1 MEEQPGLHGIAAFH
15 INSGSDTSK
24 MLNFTDVFL
33 GSRQDLMKFVLER
46 GENYR
51 KITLYLSFPLQPF
64 RFRQGRSV
72 LKRDISLPMGT
83 AHPLAP
89 SFKVKKT

>member
-33 GSRQDLMKFVLER
+33 GSRQDLMKFVLGW

-51 KITLYLSFPLQPF
+51 QDYTLPFFPPPTFPLQARPF
-64 RFRQGRSV
+64 SPETRYQPADGNSAPPR
-72 LKRDISLPMGT
+72 
-83 AHPLAP
+83 PLIQ
-89 SFKVKKT
+89 S